1 MSVIKE
7 LEKMRIFYM
16 HENALIVMQ
25 MAEKN
30 AALLEYRE
38 KYDRLKRQLEVCRL
52 QRNAQIVFPELKY
65 TIEELDLEIEK
76 TK

>member
-1 MSVIKE
+1 MKRRWIRSAVIDPDTSE
-7 LEKMRIFYM
+7 FETYEDLV
-16 HENALIVMQ
+16 AVV
-25 MAEKN
+25 
-30 AALLEYRE
+30 LLDDFE
-38 KYDRLKRQLEVCRL
+38 RLKRQLDKCRL